1 MLPTKFQVNWPIGSE
16 EVAKYRFSRWR
27 PSWIPIGMIWQFLIL
42 QVILMLPTQFESTG
56 LMVQKKKKK
65 RIFKIHHGGHLG
77 FPIGP
82 ILAFFFFFFFF
93 FIYKSP
99 RCFLRRFTSKGI
111 SVREK
116 KRLSRLRPS
125 WISIRNDFSYF

>member
-65 RIFKIHHGGHLG
+65 DFQD
-77 FPIGP
+77 
-82 ILAFFFFFFFF
+82 
-93 FIYKSP
+93 SP
-99 RCFLRRFTSKGI
+99 R
-111 SVREK
+111 
-116 KRLSRLRPS
+116 RPS
-125 WISIRNDFSYF
+125 WISDRTDFSFFFFYYLQVTPVLLTKFHVKGHFSSGEKKTFKIAAILDFHSKRF